1 MSSSVFLQKYERGR
15 REALRPPECQPD
27 RPLGRPRVRRVSGE
41 TPAGAQELR
50 VPGSRAPRGAR
61 MRAGAKP
68 AGHCSPDSPGRR
80 RAQGVHLPAC
90 AALNRAGPDSAGSGR
105 WASVRLKR
113 RGGPCAARAS
123 QERAEAPRPPLGP
136 HCIRGK
142 KLRGDVP
149 LLLALPAPAD
159 CHRDIASPL
168 HGALLSRPT
177 CPPTATEGPSKRAND
192 LCLPEPDNNK
202 RLPGPA
208 PRV

>member
-1 MSSSVFLQKYERGR
+1 
-15 REALRPPECQPD
+15 
-27 RPLGRPRVRRVSGE
+27 
-41 TPAGAQELR
+41 
-50 VPGSRAPRGAR
+50 

-105 WASVRLKR
+105 WASIRLKR

-142 KLRGDVP
+142 KLRCDVP
-149 LLLALPAPAD
+149 LLPALPAPAD

-208 PRV
+208 PRI